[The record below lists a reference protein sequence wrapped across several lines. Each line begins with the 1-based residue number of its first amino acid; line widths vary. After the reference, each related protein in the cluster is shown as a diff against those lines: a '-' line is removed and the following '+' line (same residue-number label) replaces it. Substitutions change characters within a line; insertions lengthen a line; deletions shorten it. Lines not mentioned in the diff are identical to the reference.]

1 MKLYKN
7 TLIISIVV
15 FAVCVLLSL
24 VFEFTCLSKFNIIS
38 FLSDYIIGIACSIVV
53 VIITTFLQLKY
64 EQRKILHSILSDVQ
78 FLFFDYLLIVLSL
91 DPAEK
96 TPDKIWQH
104 YYDKVYNGTRKI
116 SSQLSDIE
124 WFSKKKTKTVNNLQ
138 KAILQIMINLSKRSD
153 KKEYGLLYIDD
164 ISSLNEI
171 KDNALELAKSSEYLT
186 KEITHN
192 YEELQLELEELKH

>member
-15 FAVCVLLSL
+15 FVVCVLLSL

-53 VIITTFLQLKY
+53 VIITTFLQFEY

-96 TPDKIWQH
+96 NLIKYGNTIMKKCIMEQEKFH
-104 YYDKVYNGTRKI
+104 HSYQTLNGFPKRK
-116 SSQLSDIE
+116 
-124 WFSKKKTKTVNNLQ
+124 Q
-138 KAILQIMINLSKRSD
+138 K
-153 KKEYGLLYIDD
+153 
-164 ISSLNEI
+164 
-171 KDNALELAKSSEYLT
+171 
-186 KEITHN
+186 
-192 YEELQLELEELKH
+192 